1 MAGRCAKDRGGVQ
14 QKNKRC
20 REEDGAESGLAQ
32 YLVEETVW
40 GHLSAPAIQRVAAL
54 ADADVTRALASRT
67 PGFRYDSLQRLA
79 SLGSSGIY
87 PNHMWAEL
95 ETMLSP
101 SKFLCRATIDMP
113 MKVQGARAGFAHF
126 KQSIND
132 PHVMF
137 ADIYENYQEAAV
149 EYVRFVHALECKV
162 SCLVI
167 NVV

>member
-1 MAGRCAKDRGGVQ
+1 MHMDLVYIQKSFIVTTQHISSIELSSGMAGRCAKDRGGVQ

-87 PNHMWAEL
+87 PNICG
-95 ETMLSP
+95 P
-101 SKFLCRATIDMP
+101 S
-113 MKVQGARAGFAHF
+113 
-126 KQSIND
+126 
-132 PHVMF
+132 
-137 ADIYENYQEAAV
+137 
-149 EYVRFVHALECKV
+149 
-162 SCLVI
+162 
-167 NVV
+167 